1 MIKKIIL
8 LLTLAFSATALGLAY
23 ARKGEEDLGDKV
35 REINAF
41 LSTCQQLNK
50 FNGAVLLARDGEVLL
65 KKGYGIRNAEAD
77 TVHDAESI
85 FRIYSI
91 TKSIT
96 STVVLQLIEQGKLSL
111 TDSIAKFYPDLPQA
125 DEITIEHLLSHTSG
139 LYEFTREGAFEN
151 SEASLLELLAA
162 NPPDF
167 PPGQSWSYCNSGYC
181 MLGHIISK
189 VSGASY
195 EQTVAKHIFEP
206 VGMKNSGFNFASLN
220 SPKKAIGYRVFTSD
234 EKLPAVMES
243 SGGPFAA
250 GAIYSTVEDM
260 HAFQQA
266 LLSGDLLSPDSL
278 EIAWA
283 GCSQNDQ
290 YGLGWQLGSRWFRR
304 KVISHS
310 GGAAGFRS
318 NMTFMPTSGVI
329 IVVFNNHEHANV
341 SFLSEGIYDILD
353 GKEVVIPEEKLLSK
367 SELVKLV
374 GFYHVSDPRSMM
386 IRTMIMDGRLAV
398 ERDGQLEGTLIA
410 QEGDRFYHPES
421 GMVVTFVKDADG
433 NCVGLNATQG
443 WRTMKAIRNL
453 GPWGIPDT
461 TEAELTATLSKH
473 SRDTKEWHEAAFHL
487 APLLVY
493 SDKHAEYRKLCR
505 EMLDSW
511 GDTKLPQMSERTVK
525 TCLITPP
532 NPEMLAE
539 VSSLA
544 DRAFSNSDSAGTFEW
559 GGPVPWRS
567 YLALAKGTADYRRAG
582 FESAIAVLK
591 SADAFSR
598 HDAHSPCVR
607 DLFLAMAYAKS
618 GQLIAARQIL
628 EAADE
633 AIRQLPSSY
642 MNSSWND
649 RIVIAICRKE
659 AQELFQRF
667 PVE

>member
-1 MIKKIIL
+1 MVKKIIL

-162 NPPDF
+162 NPLDF

-266 LLSGDLLSPDSL
+266 LVSGELLSPESL
-278 EIAWA
+278 EIAWT
-283 GCSQNDQ
+283 GCPQNDQ
-290 YGLGWQLGSRWFRR
+290 YGLGWQLDSRWFRR
-304 KVISHS
+304 KVVSHS

-318 NMTFMPTSGVI
+318 NLTFIPKSGVC

-341 SFLSEGIYDILD
+341 SFLSESIYDILD
-353 GKEVVIPEEKLLSK
+353 GNEVLIPEEQPRSQ
-367 SELVKLV
+367 SELEELV
-374 GFYHVSDPRSMM
+374 GFFHISDPRNMM
-386 IRTMIMDGRLAV
+386 IRTLIMDGRLAV

-410 QEGDRFYHPES
+410 QEDDRFYHPES
-421 GMVVTFVKDADG
+421 SMVVTFLKDSDG

-443 WRTMKAIRNL
+443 WRTMKAVRNR
-453 GPWGIPDT
+453 GPWGIPDS
-461 TEAELTATLSKH
+461 TETELTTKLSH
-473 SRDTKEWHEAAFHL
+473 LSRETKAWHEAAFHL

-493 SDKHAEYRKLCR
+493 NDKHAEYRKLCR
-505 EMLDSW
+505 EMLDAW
-511 GDTKLPQMSERTVK
+511 GDTNLPQLAERTVK
-525 TCLITPP
+525 TCLITKP
-532 NPEMLAE
+532 NPETLAE
-539 VSSLA
+539 VSGLA
-544 DRAFSNSDSAGTFEW
+544 DRAFSNSDSAGTFNW
-559 GGPVPWRS
+559 GGPVHWRS
-567 YLALAKGTADYRRAG
+567 YLALAKGMADYRRAD
-582 FESAIAVLK
+582 FQSAISVLE
-591 SADAFSR
+591 SADAFSQ

-607 DLFLAMAYAKS
+607 SVFLAMAYAES
-618 GQLIAARQIL
+618 GQLGTARQTL
-628 EAADE
+628 ESADK
-633 AIRQLPSSY
+633 AISQLPSSY
-642 MNSSWND
+642 MNGSWND
-649 RIVIAICRKE
+649 RIMIAICRKE
-659 AQELFQRF
+659 AGELFDRLAID
-667 PVE
+667 